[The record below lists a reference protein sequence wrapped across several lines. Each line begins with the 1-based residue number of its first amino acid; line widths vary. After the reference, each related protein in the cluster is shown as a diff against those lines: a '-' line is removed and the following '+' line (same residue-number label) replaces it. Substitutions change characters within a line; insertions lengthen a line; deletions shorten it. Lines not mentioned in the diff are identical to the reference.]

1 MSSASAR
8 LPIEVV
14 VNGTSERIAAET
26 SVREL
31 LGQLGIGGARI
42 AVAVNRRVVP
52 RSRFETH
59 RLVAGDR
66 VEILEAVGG
75 G

>member
-1 MSSASAR
+1 MHTASAA

-14 VNGTSERIAAET
+14 VNGTSERIPAET
-26 SVREL
+26 SVRAL
-31 LGQLGIGGARI
+31 LGHLGIGGARI